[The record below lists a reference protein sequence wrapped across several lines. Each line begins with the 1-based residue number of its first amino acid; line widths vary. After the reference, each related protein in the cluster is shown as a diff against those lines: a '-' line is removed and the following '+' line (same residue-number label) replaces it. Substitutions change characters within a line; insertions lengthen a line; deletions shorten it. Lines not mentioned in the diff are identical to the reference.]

1 MKVDVD
7 KSPEI
12 ARRFDAR
19 SIPTLLLMEHGQVVS
34 RQVGAAPAHVLEQ
47 WVDSALAKDTA
58 RDPDQDRRRAAE
70 PTGRGPGAVLKLDRG
85 PRFVTVLAESNTREH
100 EIGDAPARFLGFQAP
115 GTA

>member
-19 SIPTLLLMEHGQVVS
+19 SIPTLLLMQHGQVVS

-47 WVDSALAKDTA
+47 WVDSALAKDA
-58 RDPDQDRRRAAE
+58 
-70 PTGRGPGAVLKLDRG
+70 GPGPG
-85 PRFVTVLAESNTREH
+85 P
-100 EIGDAPARFLGFQAP
+100 GPGPAASG
-115 GTA
+115 